1 MERSGKRKEM
11 GEDGEGERESN
22 RIGRIEEKIAKKEK
36 REEEKGWWNICTSDF
51 VLMQE
56 WPACE

>member
-11 GEDGEGERESN
+11 GEDGEGERESD

-36 REEEKGWWNICTSDF
+36 REEEKG
-51 VLMQE
+51 
-56 WPACE
+56 